1 MHGDQNRNEDK
12 SKEKFEA
19 LFNKARREAYDSLWA
34 YRQFINPDMIIGWW
48 QREVASE
55 LHRFWLE
62 YKAGRRPKLI
72 LQSPAQHG
80 KSIQITDFISWITG
94 QDPNIKVIFASF
106 SDRLGIR
113 TNLRLQRIYDSQK
126 FQQIFKTRINE
137 RNIATLMGRQ
147 LRNNQIIE
155 FSGTEGYFRNTTVM
169 GAVTGEGLDIGVID
183 DPIKGRAEASSPIIR
198 DKTWE
203 WLTDDFMTRFSAH
216 GALLMVMT
224 RWHLDDP
231 AGRMIERFPG
241 VKVLRYPAIAVEDE
255 EFRKKGEALFP
266 ELKPLDFLEQ
276 QKSLMTIG
284 GWESVYQQNPM
295 IVGGGIFPIEKFS
308 TVNMIERN
316 KIIHSVR
323 YIDKAGT
330 EGGEGAFTAMVL
342 MHRMV
347 DDTFLIEHVARGRWS
362 ALEREQK
369 IKMWAER
376 DREKISG
383 LYEVYVEQEPGS
395 GGKESAENTIRN
407 LAGFSVYADKVTGS
421 KEVRAEPY
429 AAQVQGG
436 NVKLAAGEWQYEFLN
451 EHEAFPNGKY
461 KDKVDAAAGAFAKLA
476 PGTAYLT
483 DYSKWV

>member
-1 MHGDQNRNEDK
+1 
-12 SKEKFEA
+12 
-19 LFNKARREAYDSLWA
+19 
-34 YRQFINPDMIIGWW
+34 
-48 QREVASE
+48 
-55 LHRFWLE
+55 
-62 YKAGRRPKLI
+62 
-72 LQSPAQHG
+72 
-80 KSIQITDFISWITG
+80 
-94 QDPNIKVIFASF
+94 
-106 SDRLGIR
+106 
-113 TNLRLQRIYDSQK
+113 
-126 FQQIFKTRINE
+126 
-137 RNIATLMGRQ
+137 
-147 LRNNQIIE
+147 
-155 FSGTEGYFRNTTVM
+155 
-169 GAVTGEGLDIGVID
+169 
-183 DPIKGRAEASSPIIR
+183 
-198 DKTWE
+198 
-203 WLTDDFMTRFSAH
+203 
-216 GALLMVMT
+216 
-224 RWHLDDP
+224 
-231 AGRMIERFPG
+231 
-241 VKVLRYPAIAVEDE
+241 
-255 EFRKKGEALFP
+255 
-266 ELKPLDFLEQ
+266 
-276 QKSLMTIG
+276 
-284 GWESVYQQNPM
+284 
-295 IVGGGIFPIEKFS
+295 
-308 TVNMIERN
+308 
-316 KIIHSVR
+316 
-323 YIDKAGT
+323 
-330 EGGEGAFTAMVL
+330 MVL

>member
-1 MHGDQNRNEDK
+1 
-12 SKEKFEA
+12 
-19 LFNKARREAYDSLWA
+19 
-34 YRQFINPDMIIGWW
+34 
-48 QREVASE
+48 
-55 LHRFWLE
+55 
-62 YKAGRRPKLI
+62 
-72 LQSPAQHG
+72 
-80 KSIQITDFISWITG
+80 
-94 QDPNIKVIFASF
+94 
-106 SDRLGIR
+106 
-113 TNLRLQRIYDSQK
+113 
-126 FQQIFKTRINE
+126 
-137 RNIATLMGRQ
+137 MGRH

-216 GALLMVMT
+216 GALLMIMT
-224 RWHLDDP
+224 RWNLDDP
-231 AGRMIERFPG
+231 AGRMIKRFPG
-241 VKVLRYPAIAVEDE
+241 VRVLRYPAIAVEDE

-266 ELKPLDFLEQ
+266 ELKPLEFLLQ
-276 QKSLMTIG
+276 QKSIMTIG
-284 GWESVYQQNPM
+284 GWESVYQQNPI

-308 TVNMIERN
+308 TVNMFERN

-436 NVKLAAGEWQYEFLN
+436 NVRLAAGEWQYEFIN
-451 EHEAFPNGKY
+451 EHEAFPNGIY
-461 KDKVDAAAGAFAKLA
+461 KDQVDAAAGAFNKLA
-476 PGTAYLT
+476 VSTAYLPY
-483 DYSKWV
+483 DKWL